1 MKKNIIISS
10 LLLIVLL
17 ISSCSDVLD
26 RPELNDMNDD
36 TYWRN
41 ETDLR
46 LFANGFYINYFVG
59 YNNTWGVAY
68 APLRGY
74 YFSDD
79 FSNTNVQSNFE
90 SSAPSSRGSTSET
103 PDMLIQY
110 AGPNWNFAWVRKSN
124 LFIDRI
130 ENVAKSQI
138 SSEAYNH
145 WLGVARFFK
154 GFEYHR
160 LVRVFGDVMEPGT
173 RPQIEEFDNGL
184 FLSIKMMQFDESLN
198 QVSIDNFSII
208 LIDNWIITFQEEPNC
223 LFNPVKER
231 LIKHAN
237 RFRELGTDY
246 LAFSLLDVVIDNYIF
261 ILGVLGEKIEDEDNK
276 MVLNPNRETLK
287 ILNLFKR
294 QLSDLGRY
302 IKPAKEM
309 ISILVRMESD
319 VIAKRNYKHFKELHD
334 NINQAV
340 ELLDYYHGVLYDGL
354 NLYHSSMSTRLND
367 IMALLTIF
375 SVVFIPLSFIVGVYG
390 MNFENM
396 PELHMPNGYFIIWGV
411 MILIAATMLLYF
423 KWKKWF

>member
-1 MKKNIIISS
+1 MNRIPLKRQEDIGLSPYELKFRGQHRSQEVQMTLFNIDAEEVMEKEVHSVDELEKYHDKHFWMNIDG
-10 LLLIVLL
+10 LHNEMLM
-17 ISSCSDVLD
+17 SDLAK
-26 RPELNDMNDD
+26 
-36 TYWRN
+36 
-41 ETDLR
+41 R
-46 LFANGFYINYFVG
+46 LQI
-59 YNNTWGVAY
+59 
-68 APLRGY
+68 
-74 YFSDD
+74 
-79 FSNTNVQSNFE
+79 
-90 SSAPSSRGSTSET
+90 PSEILS
-103 PDMLIQY
+103 
-110 AGPNWNFAWVRKSN
+110 
-124 LFIDRI
+124 
-130 ENVAKSQI
+130 
-138 SSEAYNH
+138 
-145 WLGVARFFK
+145 
-154 GFEYHR
+154 
-160 LVRVFGDVMEPGT
+160 DVMEPGT

>member
-1 MKKNIIISS
+1 
-10 LLLIVLL
+10 
-17 ISSCSDVLD
+17 
-26 RPELNDMNDD
+26 
-36 TYWRN
+36 
-41 ETDLR
+41 
-46 LFANGFYINYFVG
+46 
-59 YNNTWGVAY
+59 
-68 APLRGY
+68 
-74 YFSDD
+74 
-79 FSNTNVQSNFE
+79 
-90 SSAPSSRGSTSET
+90 
-103 PDMLIQY
+103 
-110 AGPNWNFAWVRKSN
+110 
-124 LFIDRI
+124 
-130 ENVAKSQI
+130 
-138 SSEAYNH
+138 
-145 WLGVARFFK
+145 
-154 GFEYHR
+154 
-160 LVRVFGDVMEPGT
+160 
-173 RPQIEEFDNGL
+173 
-184 FLSIKMMQFDESLN
+184 
-198 QVSIDNFSII
+198 
-208 LIDNWIITFQEEPNC
+208 
-223 LFNPVKER
+223 
-231 LIKHAN
+231 
-237 RFRELGTDY
+237 
-246 LAFSLLDVVIDNYIF
+246 VIDNYIF